1 VPSGGAFAVA
11 LAALAGLAGSVQVA
25 VMGRFG
31 ERVGIFAAFVFASLI
46 GTALGFGGLL
56 VSDRSLRGLSDAL
69 REPAWLWT
77 GGLFGMFIV
86 LTVTFS
92 PPRIGTTATVAL
104 LIAGQLAMAAAS
116 TASAGSARTRSRSR
130 GRACSGSSCS
140 RRARHW
146 RSTGAD
152 GAVGRNH
159 LRGRGRTARNGRHR
173 R

>member
-1 VPSGGAFAVA
+1 MPSGGAFAVA

-104 LIAGQLAMAAAS
+104 LIAGQLAMAAAIDRFGWFGQD
-116 TASAGSARTRSRSR
+116 AIPLAWPRVLGIVLLAAGAALALYRS
-130 GRACSGSSCS
+130 
-140 RRARHW
+140 
-146 RSTGAD
+146 
-152 GAVGRNH
+152 
-159 LRGRGRTARNGRHR
+159 
-173 R
+173 